1 MRLPTNIKTF
11 LSSLPAV
18 KSMRGEDQ
26 FVAIAYFLANGESG
40 REVATIAIQKAWSK
54 GLLGKGYNSAYSTR
68 AQGRINPCGT
78 GKVCLTDE
86 GTTYVEGLFGSIPSV
101 GTSLVVFKKKNAHSF
116 DKLLREILGKASTNV
131 DIADT
136 YVSGKL
142 FDTLLDEIPQPVP
155 IRFVYQNDTGG
166 FVQRSTRFSQQY
178 DFTARQSM
186 EFHDRFLIVDGKG
199 YIIGPSLKDAADKKP
214 ATLVTLGHDDSK
226 KLVELFGDIW
236 GPA

>member
-1 MRLPTNIKTF
+1 MHLPTNIKTF
-11 LSSLPAV
+11 LSALPI
-18 KSMRGEDQ
+18 KSMRGEDE

-40 REVATIAIQKAWSK
+40 KEVTTAAIQKAWSK
-54 GLLGKGYNSAYSTR
+54 SLLGKAYNSAYSTR
-68 AQGRINPCGT
+68 AQGRVNPCGT

-86 GTTYVEGLFGSIPSV
+86 GIAYVEGLFGSIPSV

-116 DKLLREILGKASTNV
+116 DKLLRETLGKATSNV

-142 FDTLLDEIPQPVP
+142 FDTLLDEIPQSVP

-166 FVQRSTRFSQQY
+166 FAQRSTRFSQQY
-178 DFTARQSM
+178 DFTTKQSA
-186 EFHDRFLIVDGKG
+186 EFHDRFLIVDGRG

-214 ATLVTLGHDDSK
+214 ATLVALGQEDSK
-226 KLVELFGDIW
+226 KLIGLFNDIW
-236 GPA
+236 GPV